1 MTITQISPGD
11 TSLSLDNNMAD
22 PKDPQINSPLNPTAP
37 TFTMPPPQSPTT
49 SNGAPPPTPTNGQ
62 SKPPKPTKKPEAQTP
77 TPTSNP
83 DTASTGT
90 KLTGAQLKAQK
101 KAEKAAKRAAG
112 APPQPQPSATKPDL
126 QRRLSANKKE
136 EPGSAHHKRAGS
148 VVIPNKTLPL
158 RPAADVAMMATAK
171 PPPEKKV
178 AMFSHLYPSSSRK
191 PTLSTAGKEVHP
203 AVLTLG
209 LQLRDFV
216 ICGSSARTIAMLLVF
231 KRVITDYTTPDGV
244 ALSRHLTIHLG
255 HQIGWLSSCRGL
267 CVSQGNAIRWL
278 KKLVSGLDVGMGEA
292 EAKELILG
300 MVDDFVRE
308 KFTLADELICGS
320 VGRRVAEGDVLLL
333 YGKSAVVE
341 KAVVAAWR
349 KGRRF
354 SVVVVDSR
362 PLFEGKNLA
371 RGLAGLGVPVK
382 YCLLSGLPELVGD
395 CSKCFLGASAML
407 GNGRLS
413 ARAGTAMV
421 AMMAKD
427 AGIPVIVLCESV
439 KFTGKVALDSVV
451 MNEIGDADS
460 LVGIETDG
468 MLTTTVQP
476 TPEAKKGGKKNRD
489 DDEPDE
495 TKQQRGLE
503 GWREIQNLQLLNL
516 MYDVTPA
523 EYLDMVITEQGDL
536 PPSAVPVVNGI
547 LGGED

>member
-1 MTITQISPGD
+1 
-11 TSLSLDNNMAD
+11 
-22 PKDPQINSPLNPTAP
+22 
-37 TFTMPPPQSPTT
+37 
-49 SNGAPPPTPTNGQ
+49 
-62 SKPPKPTKKPEAQTP
+62 
-77 TPTSNP
+77 
-83 DTASTGT
+83 
-90 KLTGAQLKAQK
+90 
-101 KAEKAAKRAAG
+101 
-112 APPQPQPSATKPDL
+112 
-126 QRRLSANKKE
+126 
-136 EPGSAHHKRAGS
+136 
-148 VVIPNKTLPL
+148 
-158 RPAADVAMMATAK
+158 
-171 PPPEKKV
+171 
-178 AMFSHLYPSSSRK
+178 
-191 PTLSTAGKEVHP
+191 
-203 AVLTLG
+203 
-209 LQLRDFV
+209 
-216 ICGSSARTIAMLLVF
+216 
-231 KRVITDYTTPDGV
+231 
-244 ALSRHLTIHLG
+244 
-255 HQIGWLSSCRGL
+255 
-267 CVSQGNAIRWL
+267 
-278 KKLVSGLDVGMGEA
+278 
-292 EAKELILG
+292 
-300 MVDDFVRE
+300 
-308 KFTLADELICGS
+308 
-320 VGRRVAEGDVLLL
+320 
-333 YGKSAVVE
+333 
-341 KAVVAAWR
+341 
-349 KGRRF
+349 
-354 SVVVVDSR
+354 
-362 PLFEGKNLA
+362 
-371 RGLAGLGVPVK
+371 
-382 YCLLSGLPELVGD
+382 VGD